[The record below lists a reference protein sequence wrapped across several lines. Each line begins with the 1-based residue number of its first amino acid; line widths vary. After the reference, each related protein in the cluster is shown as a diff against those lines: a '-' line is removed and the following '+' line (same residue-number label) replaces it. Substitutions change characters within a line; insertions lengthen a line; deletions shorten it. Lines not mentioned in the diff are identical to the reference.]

1 MHRFTLLTGAAAIGV
16 NTISAAVSAAE
27 ITPIMLGNTVF
38 VPFWFVVVLAA
49 ATIAVIA
56 LSLIRPTEEGLPL
69 SIMGFFLSICT
80 LIASFVS
87 GEYLPPQIFTNTST
101 MGNITNTTQQIVIPW
116 VIHENMLLLLFTA
129 GLFVLAL
136 LFFLLRVFM
145 HLGTVADDADDELQ
159 EMINTR

>member
-1 MHRFTLLTGAAAIGV
+1 MHRFTILTGVAAIGI

-27 ITPIMLGNTVF
+27 ITPIMLENTVF
-38 VPFWFVVVLAA
+38 VPFRFVVLAA
-49 ATIAVIA
+49 ATIGVIA
-56 LSLIRPTEEGLPL
+56 LSLIHPTEEGLPL

-87 GEYLPPQIFTNTST
+87 GEYLPPQILTNTST

-129 GLFVLAL
+129 GLFVFAF

-145 HLGTVADDADDELQ
+145 HLSTVADDADDELQ